1 MILGFPGAFRT
12 FSFGECCA
20 RLPGGYGARNSL
32 ESRPNLFSHYSL
44 SCCMKLLTFLYFQ
57 AVIPSRSMERTDL
70 THFCHY
76 PLTSLFLQFDDDIIM
91 RALIPGE
98 LGGNQVLDLRFSQSA
113 ASKSGG
119 HTVLTMEKVIILVVS
134 HTVNMDFVFCQ

>member
-1 MILGFPGAFRT
+1 MHFGHFRLGSVVHAFLGVMVPEIPWRAHLI
-12 FSFGECCA
+12 FSPIIPFLLHEVV
-20 RLPGGYGARNSL
+20 NFSL
-32 ESRPNLFSHYSL
+32 
-44 SCCMKLLTFLYFQ
+44 FQ

-70 THFCHY
+70 TYFCHY

-98 LGGNQVLDLRFSQSA
+98 LGGNQVLDLRFSQLA

-119 HTVLTMEKVIILVVS
+119 HTVLTMEKVIYSCRVTYRQHGLCILS
-134 HTVNMDFVFCQ
+134 MMLKMI

>member
-1 MILGFPGAFRT
+1 
-12 FSFGECCA
+12 
-20 RLPGGYGARNSL
+20 
-32 ESRPNLFSHYSL
+32 
-44 SCCMKLLTFLYFQ
+44 
-57 AVIPSRSMERTDL
+57 MERTDL